1 MTSEPRYGPR
11 SQFWVE
17 VENERL
23 VDSRSDTI
31 TGQKFIIYQ
40 SSSIDELD
48 RVSTRY
54 CNDGKDEIP
63 CELIDSFT
71 TKNPS
76 FLFKQIESFRYSNK
90 SKIHDMQ
97 NIICYVWYVTNHIK
111 TVRKIKTSKN
121 CLVVLDRSFAN
132 ENFIWRITIKKII
145 IK

>member
-54 CNDGKDEIP
+54 CNNGKDEMP

-76 FLFKQIESFRYSNK
+76 FLFKQIESFRYSYK
-90 SKIHDMQ
+90 Q
-97 NIICYVWYVTNHIK
+97 IICYIWYVTYHIK

-132 ENFIWRITIKKII
+132 ENFIWRITVEKII

>member
-1 MTSEPRYGPR
+1 MKVIRLASFSR
-11 SQFWVE
+11 
-17 VENERL
+17 ENGRF

-31 TGQKFIIYQ
+31 NGQKFIIYQ

-76 FLFKQIESFRYSNK
+76 FLFQQIESFRYSNTVTWKYFEK
-90 SKIHDMQ
+90 SKLL
-97 NIICYVWYVTNHIK
+97 
-111 TVRKIKTSKN
+111 KI
-121 CLVVLDRSFAN
+121 V
-132 ENFIWRITIKKII
+132 
-145 IK
+145 